1 MRRYILMALLVLLM
15 AGMAQAQDQFD
26 GIKCGTEIE
35 KALIG
40 KRVTNDAMA
49 KVEARHKDLQL
60 KSVGGDEWDDYYF
73 LENWQV
79 CGTEYDLIVKNSSH
93 IVIDALK
100 VPAHSRQNPM
110 IVGECKRGAA
120 SVSVLIAIVA
130 NPGGVDPRKSK
141 EAMLK
146 ATNAWTV
153 DAKTHK
159 FVTVPV
165 ENLSCA
171 VGQAVTA
178 DGGN

>member
-1 MRRYILMALLVLLM
+1 MLRYFLMATLALLM
-15 AGMAQAQDQFD
+15 AGSTKAQDQFD
-26 GIKCGTEIE
+26 GINCGTQIE

-40 KRVTNDAMA
+40 KHVTDGAMA

-93 IVIDALK
+93 IVIDVLK
-100 VPAHSRQNPM
+100 VPAHSRTNPM
-110 IVGECKRGAA
+110 IVGECKRGPK
-120 SVSVLIAIVA
+120 SESVLIAIVA

-141 EAMLK
+141 DTMLK

-165 ENLSCA
+165 EN
-171 VGQAVTA
+171 T
-178 DGGN
+178 